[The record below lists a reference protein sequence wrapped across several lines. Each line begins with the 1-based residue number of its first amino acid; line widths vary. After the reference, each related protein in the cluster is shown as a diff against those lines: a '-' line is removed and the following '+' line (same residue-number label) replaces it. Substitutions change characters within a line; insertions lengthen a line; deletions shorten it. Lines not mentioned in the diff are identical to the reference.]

1 MAYLTS
7 TKDVGGI
14 NLQEHG
20 LTMIRQTIEL
30 LFEEE
35 RGEMLMLDGLFNA
48 LWNLAQGFQVSPEEI
63 AKIVFE
69 TQERKKFRKG
79 VIVARLMELLRHL
92 REGKPLPSVIDEL
105 PVI

>member
-1 MAYLTS
+1 M
-7 TKDVGGI
+7 GGI

-48 LWNLAQGFQVSPEEI
+48 LWSLAQGFKVSPDEI